1 MIKLKYD
8 NYANMQSTDN
18 SIYLQLYKTVF
29 ISIQVLVSSESS
41 L

>member
-8 NYANMQSTDN
+8 NYANMQCPDN

-29 ISIQVLVSSESS
+29 ISIQVLVSNESS